1 MKNFKN
7 ILITGGSGFIGTN
20 LIISL
25 LKNTKSNI
33 YNLDKLSYSSNQ
45 KNLDSQKDILGKELW
60 QRYHLLCIDLVEKNN
75 VESAI
80 ETADP
85 DIVVHLA
92 AESHVDRSISSPE
105 IFINS
110 NILGT
115 FNLLQSS
122 LFHYRNLNLSRKKFF
137 KFYHISTDE
146 VFGSLN
152 KSDPRFN
159 ESTIYDPRSPYSASK
174 ASSDHLVN
182 AWHHT
187 YGLPIVISNCSNNY
201 GPWQYPEKL
210 IPLTITKALSG
221 EKIPVYGNG
230 ENIRDWLYVEDHVKA
245 IKMIMNKGL
254 VGKKY
259 CIGGS
264 NEISNLEVVN
274 LICENL
280 DQLLPRSKS
289 YKELISFV
297 KDRPG
302 HDYRYSVDSSYLK
315 NTLGWKEELTF
326 QEGLRNTVIWYL
338 ENLDI
343 FKNLPKKD

>member
-1 MKNFKN
+1 M
-7 ILITGGSGFIGTN
+7 
-20 LIISL
+20 
-25 LKNTKSNI
+25 
-33 YNLDKLSYSSNQ
+33 
-45 KNLDSQKDILGKELW
+45 
-60 QRYHLLCIDLVEKNN
+60 
-75 VESAI
+75 
-80 ETADP
+80 
-85 DIVVHLA
+85 
-92 AESHVDRSISSPE
+92 
-105 IFINS
+105 
-110 NILGT
+110 
-115 FNLLQSS
+115 
-122 LFHYRNLNLSRKKFF
+122 
-137 KFYHISTDE
+137 
-146 VFGSLN
+146 
-152 KSDPRFN
+152 
-159 ESTIYDPRSPYSASK
+159 
-174 ASSDHLVN
+174 VN

-245 IKMIMNKGL
+245 IKIIMNKGL

-315 NTLGWKEELTF
+315 
-326 QEGLRNTVIWYL
+326 IH
-338 ENLDI
+338 
-343 FKNLPKKD
+343 